1 MSGSVR
7 VEWAGV
13 EWGLLPDRALWLPRE
28 AALIIADWHL
38 GKGDVFRRAGIP
50 LPSGSTIADFARLDA
65 LLAHTGARQLVILGD
80 LLHGRVSADA
90 GWVEDFVRWRER
102 HPQLALR
109 VARGNH
115 DRALGALMPWLD
127 EVGERLLLGPAVC
140 RHALDI
146 AALDWQLAGHVHPC
160 IRVSGAGLNERVAV
174 FWIHA
179 KGFTLPAFGTLTG
192 GYEIA
197 PVLGDRLFA
206 ALPDCAILLPNVP
219 VRRFRRV
226 GRR

>member
-1 MSGSVR
+1 MNDSLR

-13 EWGLLPDRALWLPRE
+13 EWGLMPDRTLWLPRE

-38 GKGDVFRRAGIP
+38 GKGDVFRRAGIA
-50 LPSGSTIADFARLDA
+50 LPSGSTVADFARLDA
-65 LLAHTGARQLVILGD
+65 LIARTGARQLVILGD
-80 LLHGRVSADA
+80 LLHGRVSGDA
-90 GWVEDFVRWRER
+90 AWVADFVRWRES

-115 DRALGALMPWLD
+115 DRALGTLIPWLD
-127 EVGERLLLGPAVC
+127 EVDERLLLGPAVC

-160 IRVSGAGLNERVAV
+160 IKVTGPGLSERVAV
-174 FWIHA
+174 FWIHS
-179 KGFTLPAFGTLTG
+179 KSFTLPAFGSLTG
-192 GYEIA
+192 GFEIE

-219 VRRFRRV
+219 ARRFRRV